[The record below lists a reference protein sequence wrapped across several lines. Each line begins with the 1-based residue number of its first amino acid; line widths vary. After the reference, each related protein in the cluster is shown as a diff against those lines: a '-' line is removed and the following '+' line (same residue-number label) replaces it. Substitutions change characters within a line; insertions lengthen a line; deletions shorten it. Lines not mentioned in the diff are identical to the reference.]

1 MMLEPSAKNNFLN
14 MIESLRAYLQKNLMS
29 DTEKMLNS
37 TVVTGDVEAGL
48 EFKGKAYAII
58 TPL

>member
-1 MMLEPSAKNNFLN
+1 